1 MEQLKLAGSA
11 QSSDFKAKILDTKSY
26 GEHIDA
32 ELKKIEVANLS
43 RHVQLLSLFL
53 PEQWSKRGADYD
65 CLLLVLLIQRL
76 ISKCDLLIN
85 EIEKKFEKIEQVT
98 LDDVIKS
105 HRAEEWSFACKVSQ
119 SISIFRMNLRK
130 YFK

>member
-26 GEHIDA
+26 GEHVDG
-32 ELKKIEVANLS
+32 ELKKIEVTNLS

-85 EIEKKFEKIEQVT
+85 EIEKKFEKVEQVT

-105 HRAEEWSFACKVSQ
+105 HRAEEWSFSCKVSQ